1 MTARLGRCR
10 GHWGR
15 RPKASR
21 EGKRGE
27 WGTRLSGRYGDLA
40 GATGAAGAGGDGGD
54 GGRCGEKGQ
63 TVSLAG
69 LEAPRQGARRN
80 FVERPSLTVAISEGF

>member
-1 MTARLGRCR
+1 MHRFVLEQMGNFARARETIEGPPHFRSCEGFRMTAQLGRCR

-15 RPKASR
+15 RPKASK
-21 EGKRGE
+21 EGKRGG

-40 GATGAAGAGGDGGD
+40 GADGAAGAGGG

-63 TVSLAG
+63 TG
-69 LEAPRQGARRN
+69 R
-80 FVERPSLTVAISEGF
+80 